1 MATPRALQRD
11 TLSIAGIV
19 VGFILLV
26 AINAFSSVAFR
37 GATLDLTQGG
47 LYTLS
52 DGTRKVLGDLQEPIT
67 LRYFYSQALGEAA
80 PEYGTYAAR
89 VRELL
94 ERYVG
99 LSHGKL
105 KLEIYNPVP
114 FSDEEDLAVSSGL
127 QGVPV
132 NQAGEQ
138 VYFGVAGSNSTDD
151 EGSIPFFH
159 PERERFLEYDLTSM
173 VAKLANPKKKVVG
186 LITALP
192 MQGQFMPQGGMQ
204 QPWVIMQQLNDRF
217 DVKPI
222 FDDASEIPA
231 DVDVLMIVQP
241 KRLGDKMR
249 YAIDQYVLKGGKA
262 LVFVDPHSESD
273 FTGPAFGGRPIDT
286 ASDMPDLLGAWG
298 VQLVPD
304 RVVADALAAVR
315 ISVGEGA
322 NAKVIDYP
330 LWLNLDDSAINP
342 DDVVTAQLSRLTFGN
357 AGELKAKEGSTVKM
371 TPLVQSSAESMLVDA
386 NKVRIGPDFVDLVAN
401 FKPDNKRKVLAA
413 RLTGMATTAFPDG
426 PPKPKE
432 EKKTTEADKPA
443 AAADKGAAKTNGDGK
458 GDAKSEEEKKYEA
471 AKAAQVKESKQPINV
486 IVVADTDMLTDR
498 FWVSVRDFFGQ
509 QMAVKTSDNADFAV
523 NALDNLTGSDQL
535 IGLRG
540 RGVSSRPFTYV
551 QELQSQAEL
560 RLRAQEQALTKK
572 LEDAQKKLADVQTK
586 ADPGGKA
593 ILTPEQ
599 IKTIDEFR
607 TEMINTRQQLRQVQ
621 RALRQDIDTLDARLK
636 FFNIG
641 LIPILV
647 ALVAIVLGVMRQQR
661 RSRRYGVHG

>member
-19 VGFILLV
+19 VGFILLI

-52 DGTRKVLGDLQEPIT
+52 SGTKQMLGHLEEPIT
-67 LRYFYSQALGEAA
+67 LRYFYSQQLGEAA
-80 PEYGTYAAR
+80 PQYGTYAAR

-99 LSHGKL
+99 LSGGKL
-105 KLEIYNPVP
+105 KLEVYNPVP
-114 FSDEEDLAVSSGL
+114 FSDEEDLAVSYGL

-138 VYFGVAGSNSTDD
+138 VYFGVAASNSTDD
-151 EGSIPFFH
+151 EGAIPFFH

-186 LITALP
+186 LITTLP

-204 QPWVIMQQLNDRF
+204 QPWVIMQQMSDRF

-222 FDDASEIPA
+222 FDNAAEIPA

-241 KRLGDKMR
+241 KRLAEPIR

-273 FTGPAFGGRPIDT
+273 VSGPAFGGRPIDT
-286 ASDMPDLLGAWG
+286 ASNMPDLLGAWG
-298 VQLVPD
+298 VELVPD
-304 RVVADALAAVR
+304 RVVADAQAAIR
-315 ISVGEGA
+315 ISVGDGP

-330 LWLNLDDSAINP
+330 LWLNLDDTAIDA
-342 DDVVTAQLSRLTFGN
+342 DDVVTAQLNRLTFGN
-357 AGELKAKEGSTVKM
+357 AGELKPKDGSTVKL
-371 TPLVQSSAESMLVDA
+371 TPLVRSSAESMLVDA
-386 NKVRIGPDFVDLVAN
+386 NKVRIGPDFVDLIAN
-401 FKPDNKRKVLAA
+401 FKPDNQRKVLAA
-413 RLTGMATTAFPDG
+413 RLRGVAKTAFPDG
-426 PPKPKE
+426 PPKPKD
-432 EKKTTEADKPA
+432 EKKTAAAEKTPDK
-443 AAADKGAAKTNGDGK
+443 AADKGDAKTNG
-458 GDAKSEEEKKYEA
+458 KSDEEKKYEA
-471 AKAAQVKESKQPINV
+471 AKAAQVKESAQPINV
-486 IVVADTDMLTDR
+486 IVVADTDMLADR
-498 FWVSVRDFFGQ
+498 FWVNVRDFFGQ
-509 QMAVKTSDNADFAV
+509 QMAVKTSDNADFV
-523 NALDNLTGSDQL
+523 INALDNLTGSDQL
-535 IGLRG
+535 IGLRS
-540 RGVSSRPFTYV
+540 RGLSARPFTYV

-560 RLRAQEQALTKK
+560 RLRAQEQSLTKK
-572 LEDAQKKLADVQTK
+572 LEDTQKKLADVQTK

-607 TEMINTRQQLRQVQ
+607 TEMLKTRQQLRQVQ
-621 RALRQDIDTLDARLK
+621 RALREDIDTLDARLK
-636 FFNIG
+636 FLNIG

-647 ALVAIVLGVMRQQR
+647 ALIAIVLGVTRRRR

>member
-19 VGFILLV
+19 VGFILLI
-26 AINAFSSVAFR
+26 AINAFSSVTFR

-52 DGTRKVLGDLQEPIT
+52 SGTKQMLGHLEEPIT
-67 LRYFYSQALGEAA
+67 LRYFYSQQLGEAA
-80 PEYGTYAAR
+80 PQYGTYAAR

-99 LSHGKL
+99 LSGGKL
-105 KLEIYNPVP
+105 KLEVYNPVP
-114 FSDEEDLAVSSGL
+114 FSDEEDLAVSYGL

-138 VYFGVAGSNSTDD
+138 VYFGVAASNSTDD
-151 EGSIPFFH
+151 EGAIPFFH

-204 QPWVIMQQLNDRF
+204 QPWVIMQQMSDRF

-222 FDDASEIPA
+222 FDNAAEIPA

-241 KRLGDKMR
+241 KRLAEPIR

-273 FTGPAFGGRPIDT
+273 VSGPAFGGRPIDT
-286 ASDMPDLLGAWG
+286 ASNMPDLLGAWG
-298 VQLVPD
+298 VELVPD
-304 RVVADALAAVR
+304 RVVADAQAAIR
-315 ISVGEGA
+315 ISVGDGP

-330 LWLNLDDSAINP
+330 LWLNLDDTAIDA
-342 DDVVTAQLSRLTFGN
+342 DDVVTAQLNRLTFGN
-357 AGELKAKEGSTVKM
+357 AGELKPKDGSAVEL
-371 TPLVQSSAESMLVDA
+371 TPLVRSSAESMLVDA
-386 NKVRIGPDFVDLVAN
+386 NKVRIGPDFVDLIAN
-401 FKPDNKRKVLAA
+401 FKPDNQRKVLAA
-413 RLTGMATTAFPDG
+413 RLRGVAKTAFPDG
-426 PPKPKE
+426 PPKPKD
-432 EKKTTEADKPA
+432 EKKTAAAEKTPDK
-443 AAADKGAAKTNGDGK
+443 AADKGDAKTNG
-458 GDAKSEEEKKYEA
+458 KSDEEKKYEA
-471 AKAAQVKESKQPINV
+471 AKAAQVKESAQPINV
-486 IVVADTDMLTDR
+486 IVVADTDMLADR
-498 FWVSVRDFFGQ
+498 FWVNVRDFFGQ
-509 QMAVKTSDNADFAV
+509 QMAVKTSDNADFV
-523 NALDNLTGSDQL
+523 INALDNLTGSDQL
-535 IGLRG
+535 IGLRS
-540 RGVSSRPFTYV
+540 RGLSARPFTYV

-560 RLRAQEQALTKK
+560 RLRAQEQSLTKK
-572 LEDAQKKLADVQTK
+572 LEDTQKKLADVQTK

-607 TEMINTRQQLRQVQ
+607 TEMLKTRQQLRQVQ
-621 RALRQDIDTLDARLK
+621 RALREDIDTLDARLK
-636 FFNIG
+636 FLNIG

-647 ALVAIVLGVMRQQR
+647 ALIAIVLGVTRRRR

>member
-19 VGFILLV
+19 VGFILLI

-52 DGTRKVLGDLQEPIT
+52 SGTKQLLGHLEEPIT
-67 LRYFYSQALGEAA
+67 LRYFYSQQLGEAA
-80 PEYGTYAAR
+80 PQYGTYAAR

-99 LSHGKL
+99 LSGGKL
-105 KLEIYNPVP
+105 KLEVYSPVP
-114 FSDEEDLAVSSGL
+114 FSDEEDLAVSYGL

-138 VYFGVAGSNSTDD
+138 VYFGVAASNSTDD
-151 EGSIPFFH
+151 EGAIPFFH

-186 LITALP
+186 LITTLP
-192 MQGQFMPQGGMQ
+192 IQGQFMPQGGMQ
-204 QPWVIMQQLNDRF
+204 QPWVIMQQLSDRF

-222 FDDASEIPA
+222 FDNATEIPA
-231 DVDVLMIVQP
+231 DTDVLMIVQP
-241 KRLGDKMR
+241 KRLAEPIR

-273 FTGPAFGGRPIDT
+273 FSGPAFGGRPIDT
-286 ASDMPDLLGAWG
+286 ASNMPDLLGAWG
-298 VQLVPD
+298 VELVPD
-304 RVVADALAAVR
+304 RVVADAQAAIR
-315 ISVGEGA
+315 ISVGDGP

-330 LWLNLDDSAINP
+330 LWLNLDDTAIDA
-342 DDVVTAQLSRLTFGN
+342 DDVVTAQLNRLTFGN
-357 AGELKAKEGSTVKM
+357 AGELKPKDGSAVKL
-371 TPLVQSSAESMLVDA
+371 TPLVRSSADSMLVDA
-386 NKVRIGPDFVDLVAN
+386 NKVRIGPDFVDLIAN
-401 FKPDNKRKVLAA
+401 FKPDNQRKVLAA
-413 RLTGMATTAFPDG
+413 RLRGIAKTAFPDG
-426 PPKPKE
+426 PPKPKD
-432 EKKTTEADKPA
+432 EKKTA
-443 AAADKGAAKTNGDGK
+443 AAEKTTDKASDK
-458 GDAKSEEEKKYEA
+458 GDAKTDGKSDEEKKYEA
-471 AKAAQVKESKQPINV
+471 AKAAQVKESAQPINV
-486 IVVADTDMLTDR
+486 IVVADTDMLADR
-498 FWVSVRDFFGQ
+498 FWVNVRDFFGQ
-509 QMAVKTSDNADFAV
+509 QMAVKTSDNADFVV

-535 IGLRG
+535 IGLRS
-540 RGVSSRPFTYV
+540 RGLSARPFTYV

-560 RLRAQEQALTKK
+560 RLRAQEQSLTKK
-572 LEDAQKKLADVQTK
+572 LEDTQKKLADVQTK

-607 TEMINTRQQLRQVQ
+607 TEMLNTRQQLRQVQ
-621 RALRQDIDTLDARLK
+621 RALREDIDTLDARLK
-636 FFNIG
+636 FLNIG

-647 ALVAIVLGVMRQQR
+647 ALVAIVLGVTRRRR

>member
-19 VGFILLV
+19 VGFILLI

-52 DGTRKVLGDLQEPIT
+52 DGTRQILGHLDEPIT
-67 LRYFYSQALGEAA
+67 LRYFYSTQLGEEA
-80 PEYGTYAAR
+80 PQYGTYAAR

-99 LSHGKL
+99 LAHGKL
-105 KLEIYNPVP
+105 KLEIYNPTP
-114 FSDEEDLAVSSGL
+114 FSDEEDLAVSYGM

-151 EGSIPFFH
+151 EGSIAFFH
-159 PERERFLEYDLTSM
+159 PERERFLEYDLTSL
-173 VAKLANPKKKVVG
+173 VTKLANPKKKTVG

-192 MQGQFMPQGGMQ
+192 LQGQFMPQGGMQ
-204 QPWVIMQQLNDRF
+204 QPWAIMQQLNDRF

-222 FDDASEIPA
+222 FDDAAEIPA
-231 DVDVLMIVQP
+231 DIDVLMIVQP
-241 KRLGDKMR
+241 KRLKDNLR

-273 FTGPAFGGRPIDT
+273 VSGPAFGGHPIDT
-286 ASDMPDLLGAWG
+286 ASDMPKLLGAWG

-304 RVVADALAAVR
+304 RVVADAGNAVR

-330 LWLNLDDSAINP
+330 LWLNLDDTAIDP

-357 AGELKAKEGSTVKM
+357 AGELKPMADSKIKM

-386 NKVRIGPDFVDLVAN
+386 NKVRIGPDFVDLIAN

-413 RLTGMATTAFPDG
+413 RLNGVAKTAFPDG

-432 EKKTTEADKPA
+432 EKKDEKKT
-443 AAADKGAAKTNGDGK
+443 AAADKTAGKADAKADGN
-458 GDAKSEEEKKYEA
+458 AKSEAEKKYEA
-471 AKAAQVKESKQPINV
+471 EKAAQIKESKQPINV

-498 FWVSVRDFFGQ
+498 FWVNVRDFFGQ
-509 QMAVKTSDNADFAV
+509 QMAVKTSDNADFVV

-535 IGLRG
+535 IGLRS
-540 RGVSSRPFTYV
+540 RGISARPFTYV

-560 RLRAQEQALTKK
+560 RLRSQEQALTKK
-572 LEDAQKKLADVQTK
+572 LEDTQKKLADVQTK

-593 ILTPEQ
+593 ILTPAQ

-607 TEMINTRQQLRQVQ
+607 TEMLKTRQQLRGVQ
-621 RALRQDIDTLDARLK
+621 RALREDIDRLDARLK

-641 LIPILV
+641 LIPIV
-647 ALVAIVLGVMRQQR
+647 IALVAIALGVARRRR

>member
-19 VGFILLV
+19 VGFILLI
-26 AINAFSSVAFR
+26 AINAFSNVAFR
-37 GATLDLTQGG
+37 GATLDLTEGG

-52 DGTRKVLGDLQEPIT
+52 DGTRKVLGGLQEPIT

-99 LSHGKL
+99 LSNGKL
-105 KLEIYNPVP
+105 KLDIYNPTP
-114 FSDEEDLAVSSGL
+114 FSDEEDLAVGYGL

-138 VYFGVAGSNSTDD
+138 VYFGLAGSNSTDD
-151 EGSIPFFH
+151 EGSIAFFH

-204 QPWVIMQQLNDRF
+204 QPWAIMQQLNDRF
-217 DVKPI
+217 DVKPVL
-222 FDDASEIPA
+222 DDGNAIPA
-231 DVDVLMIVQP
+231 DIDVLMIVQP
-241 KRLGDKMR
+241 KRLSDRLR

-298 VQLVPD
+298 IQLVPD
-304 RVVADALAAVR
+304 RVVAAPHAAVR
-315 ISVGEGA
+315 VSVGEGS

-330 LWLNLDDSAINP
+330 LWLNLDATAINP

-357 AGELKAKEGSTVKM
+357 AGELKAMAGSAVKM
-371 TPLVQSSAESMLVDA
+371 TPLVQSSADSMLIDA
-386 NKVRIGPDFVDLVAN
+386 NKVRIRPDLVDLIAS
-401 FKPDNKRKVLAA
+401 FKPDDKRKVLAA
-413 RLTGMATTAFPDG
+413 RLTGIAKTAFPDG

-432 EKKTTEADKPA
+432 EKKTSEAEKPA
-443 AAADKGAAKTNGDGK
+443 AAAGKGAAKTDGNGK
-458 GDAKSEEEKKYEA
+458 GDAKSEDEKKYEA

-509 QMAVKTSDNADFAV
+509 QMAVKTSDNADFAI

-535 IGLRG
+535 IGLRS

-572 LEDAQKKLADVQTK
+572 LEDTQKKLADVQTK

-599 IKTIDEFR
+599 LKTIDEFR
-607 TEMINTRQQLRQVQ
+607 GEMVNTRQQLRQVQ

-647 ALVAIVLGVMRQQR
+647 ALVAIVLGVMRRQR

>member
-1 MATPRALQRD
+1 MATPRLLQRD
-11 TLSIAGIV
+11 SLSVAGIV
-19 VGFILLV
+19 VGFILLI

-37 GATLDLTQGG
+37 GATLDLTQGS

-52 DGTRKVLGDLQEPIT
+52 SGTKQVLGHLNEPIT
-67 LRYFYSQALGEAA
+67 LRYFYSQQLGEEA
-80 PEYGTYAAR
+80 PQYGTYAAR

-99 LSHGKL
+99 LSGGKI

-114 FSDEEDLAVSSGL
+114 FSDEEDLAVSYGL

-138 VYFGVAGSNSTDD
+138 VYFGVAATNSTDD
-151 EGSIPFFH
+151 EGSIAFFH

-192 MQGQFMPQGGMQ
+192 LQGQFMPQGGMQ
-204 QPWVIMQQLNDRF
+204 QPWAIMQQISDRF

-222 FDDASEIPA
+222 FDNATEIPA
-231 DVDVLMIVQP
+231 DIDVLMIVQP
-241 KRLGDKMR
+241 KRLSEQVR

-273 FTGPAFGGRPIDT
+273 VSGPAFGGRPIDT
-286 ASDMPDLLGAWG
+286 ASDMPKLLGAWG
-298 VQLVPD
+298 VELVPD
-304 RVVADALAAVR
+304 RVVADAQSAIR
-315 ISVGEGA
+315 ISVGDGP

-330 LWLNLDDSAINP
+330 LWLNLDNSDIDP
-342 DDVVTAQLSRLTFGN
+342 DDVVTAQLSRITLGN
-357 AGELKAKEGSTVKM
+357 AGELKPKEGSTVKM
-371 TPLVQSSAESMLVDA
+371 TPLIQSSPESMLVDA
-386 NKVRIGPDFVDLVAN
+386 NKVRIGPDFVELIAS
-401 FKPDNKRKVLAA
+401 FKSDNKRKVLAA
-413 RLTGMATTAFPDG
+413 RLNGIAKTAFPDG

-432 EKKTTEADKPA
+432 EKKSADADKKPEPA
-443 AAADKGAAKTNGDGK
+443 AGKPADKTDGKAEPAKT
-458 GDAKSEEEKKYEA
+458 EEEKKYEA

-486 IVVADTDMLTDR
+486 IVVADADMLSDR

-509 QMAVKTSDNADFAV
+509 QMAVKSSDNADFTV
-523 NALDNLTGSDQL
+523 NALDNLSGSDQL
-535 IGLRG
+535 IGLRS
-540 RGVSSRPFTYV
+540 RGQSSRPFTLV

-560 RLRAQEQALTKK
+560 RLRTQEQSLTKK

-586 ADPGGKA
+586 ADSGGKA

-599 IKTIDEFR
+599 LKTIDEFR
-607 TEMINTRQQLRQVQ
+607 AEMLNTRQQLRKVQ
-621 RALRQDIDTLDARLK
+621 RALREDIDRLDARLK
-636 FFNIG
+636 FVNIG

-647 ALVAIVLGVMRQQR
+647 ALVAIVLGIVWRRR
-661 RSRRYGVHG
+661 RSRRYGHPG